1 MLNQFRENC
10 QTIRS
15 THYSYFLIVSEHIS
29 SYMRIQPFPLVAA
42 FPRGRYGRNCQRRA
56 GATMGRKPH
65 FTLPG
70 HPQHVVQR
78 GLDRQACFFK
88 PADYRLYL

>member
-1 MLNQFRENC
+1 
-10 QTIRS
+10 
-15 THYSYFLIVSEHIS
+15 
-29 SYMRIQPFPLVAA
+29 
-42 FPRGRYGRNCQRRA
+42 
-56 GATMGRKPH
+56 MGRKPH